1 MLTLRSLRRPAVVA
15 AATASLALLLSACGS
30 AENDPKDTAA
40 SPAAAAFPV
49 TITSSLGDAVITEEP
64 ERIVTLGQG
73 AAETAIALGHVPV
86 GVEDYAWGS
95 DDTGYLPWVHEAITA
110 KGAELPKEFTGGEE
124 LDIEAIVELDPDL
137 ILAPWSGVTKE
148 QFDLLSDIAPV
159 VAYPGAAWSTPWQD
173 EINIVAK
180 ALGQPDKGAD
190 LIADIKKQLADAAA
204 TRPDYAKYQFSYIY
218 NTGPGTLGVFFPT
231 EQRAEMV
238 AALGLKPDP
247 IVDTF
252 EEVEGTESATIG
264 LENANKLK
272 DTDVIF
278 TFYSDAKNREE
289 IEAQPLYKAIPA
301 IKNGAIVAPTEQPFV
316 TASSMINPLTV
327 PWAIER
333 FLPMI
338 DEAVAKAEA
347 AQ

>member
-15 AATASLALLLSACGS
+15 AATASLALLLGACGS
-30 AENDPKDTAA
+30 GENDTTDAA
-40 SPAAAAFPV
+40 ATPAAAAFPV

-73 AAETAIALGHVPV
+73 AAETAIALGHIPV
-86 GVEDYAWGS
+86 GVEDYEWGS

-124 LDIEAIVELDPDL
+124 LDIEAIVELDPDV
-137 ILAPWSGVTKE
+137 ILAPWSGVTQE

-159 VAYPGAAWSTPWQD
+159 VAYPGQAWTTPWQD

-180 ALGQPDKGAD
+180 ALGLPDKGAD
-190 LIADIKKQLADAAA
+190 LIADIKKQLSDAAA
-204 TRPDYAKYQFSYIY
+204 TRPDYANHTFSYIY

-252 EEVEGTESATIG
+252 EEVEGTDSALIG
-264 LENANKLK
+264 LEGAADKLK
-272 DTDVIF
+272 DTDVVF
-278 TFYSDAKNREE
+278 TFYSDAKNRKE

-301 IKNGAIVAPTEQPFV
+301 IADGAIVAPTEQPFV

-333 FLPMI
+333 FLPLI
-338 DEAVAKAEA
+338 DEAVAKAK
-347 AQ
+347 